1 MSTTVTSRLEG
12 LVASLAQKAPCVLK
26 TTANHALS
34 GLSAIDGVTP
44 TAGQRILVGSQ
55 TDATQNGI
63 YVAASGAWARAADFD
78 GTYDA
83 VGGTQVS
90 VILGSTNS
98 NSYWKVDGSSAIT
111 IGTDSITF
119 SAALIDDSATAA
131 FIASGAGAVAR
142 TVQAKLR
149 DMPTPQDFGVSL
161 ESTSQG
167 IGTDVLQLVT
177 TGTRNTAFGYRAL
190 KADTSGSENTAF
202 GYLALTAAVGGVD
215 PAGSYNTAFG
225 SFALSAM
232 TTGYKNSAFGRASAD
247 NVTTGYENTALGY
260 GSLHFCTDG
269 YQNTAVGMEAVHDV
283 TSGLGNTG
291 VGAYALRE
299 VEGNYNTGVG
309 RSAGQLITTGTRNTG
324 IGDSALY
331 GTTTG
336 TENTAI
342 GYNAGVT
349 HTGNTG
355 TFVGKGADANAGLS
369 SVTVVGAGVVAT
381 ASNTFVIPGGITF
394 HAAADD
400 TTDIG
405 SASLKFGYGY
415 FGKSVSAWAGTAIPA
430 GGTAGRGFL
439 LSSTSNFGVFFG
451 SGAPTLT
458 AAKGSLY
465 MRSDGSGTTNRAY
478 INTDGGTTWTALTTA
493 A

>member
-190 KADTSGSENTAF
+190 GPCSGAWLRIAD
-202 GYLALTAAVGGVD
+202 LATRPEILEEALRQGALERSLLARSASLMHDGAEARLAGLLLRYAQAVGRREASGVRILAKRSQQELGAACGLTLRHTNRVLGRWKRLGIVHKD
-215 PAGSYNTAFG
+215 AGHLVVNLE
-225 SFALSAM
+225 ALSAGAALA
-232 TTGYKNSAFGRASAD
+232 TPIFERRYSASAQ
-247 NVTTGYENTALGY
+247 A
-260 GSLHFCTDG
+260 
-269 YQNTAVGMEAVHDV
+269 
-283 TSGLGNTG
+283 
-291 VGAYALRE
+291 
-299 VEGNYNTGVG
+299 
-309 RSAGQLITTGTRNTG
+309 
-324 IGDSALY
+324 
-331 GTTTG
+331 
-336 TENTAI
+336 
-342 GYNAGVT
+342 
-349 HTGNTG
+349 
-355 TFVGKGADANAGLS
+355 
-369 SVTVVGAGVVAT
+369 
-381 ASNTFVIPGGITF
+381 
-394 HAAADD
+394 
-400 TTDIG
+400 
-405 SASLKFGYGY
+405 
-415 FGKSVSAWAGTAIPA
+415 
-430 GGTAGRGFL
+430 
-439 LSSTSNFGVFFG
+439 
-451 SGAPTLT
+451 
-458 AAKGSLY
+458 
-465 MRSDGSGTTNRAY
+465 
-478 INTDGGTTWTALTTA
+478 
-493 A
+493 